1 MGHSTYLTVRWL
13 QAEKN
18 QGKRKK
24 KEVLGERGVEVQPGM
39 SYPIYEE
46 RENNPGK
53 NIYSLLYLN
62 RTPLE

>member
-1 MGHSTYLTVRWL
+1 MVTGR
-13 QAEKN
+13 EKPG
-18 QGKRKK
+18 QEKK